1 MDTIDTL
8 TEDLLKGLV
17 LLRKT
22 LRNIGKGLFN
32 FKDITGVITTLDR
45 LVTRIEAIQH
55 NEEEEDYSLEI
66 TLDDSPQR

>member
-32 FKDITGVITTLDR
+32 FKDIIGVITTLDK

-55 NEEEEDYSLEI
+55 NEEEEDYTLEI

>member
-22 LRNIGKGLFN
+22 LRNIAKGLFN
-32 FKDITGVITTLDR
+32 FKDIIGVITTLDR